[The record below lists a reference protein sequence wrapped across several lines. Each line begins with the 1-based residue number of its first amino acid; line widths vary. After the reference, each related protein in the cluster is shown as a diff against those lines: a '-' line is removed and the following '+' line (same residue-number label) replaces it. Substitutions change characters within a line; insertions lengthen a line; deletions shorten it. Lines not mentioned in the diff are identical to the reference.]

1 MSVPDFLLPVSALPA
16 IDSTMT
22 IVSAMPQA
30 SSANAVS
37 GAGFGQLVAQ
47 GLEKVN
53 GSLLDAQVDMQR
65 LAAGEVGN
73 LHQVMLKLE
82 ESRLSFQL
90 MLQVRNRLLESYQDV
105 MRMQV

>member
-1 MSVPDFLLPVSALPA
+1 MSLPDFLPPIAAIPSIEPAGLATAPASPVGALQVTPS
-16 IDSTMT
+16 ST
-22 IVSAMPQA
+22 
-30 SSANAVS
+30 
-37 GAGFGQLVAQ
+37 FGQLVSAGVEQ
-47 GLEKVN
+47 VN
-53 GSLLDAQVDMQR
+53 QSLLDAQVDMQR
-65 LAAGEVGN
+65 IASGDVGS